1 MFILYLINFS
11 TYNRRNIRSNVGKTD
26 IINNNS
32 NNSIENNDLLITSE
46 VSVKFLIMKT
56 DTNVIV
62 VTKID
67 KI

>member
-11 TYNRRNIRSNVGKTD
+11 TYNRRNIRSNVGKRD
-26 IINNNS
+26 IINNNN
-32 NNSIENNDLLITSE
+32 NNSIANNDLLITSE

>member
-1 MFILYLINFS
+1 MFILYSINFS
-11 TYNRRNIRSNVGKTD
+11 TYNRRNIRSNVGKRD
-26 IINNNS
+26 IINNN
-32 NNSIENNDLLITSE
+32 NNSIDNNDLLITSE